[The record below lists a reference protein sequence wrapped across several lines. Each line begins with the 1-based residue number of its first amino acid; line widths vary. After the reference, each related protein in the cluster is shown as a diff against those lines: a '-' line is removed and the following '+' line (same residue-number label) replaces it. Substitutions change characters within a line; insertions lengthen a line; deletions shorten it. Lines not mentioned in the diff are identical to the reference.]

1 MATYVPGV
9 ETYLPD
15 IKPFTPDYKFLSAVL
30 DVRQDKYNS
39 NWKATNELYNKVV
52 YAELSRKDT
61 KDQRDQYTQQ
71 LIPSL
76 EKIAGM
82 DLSMAQNVDSAKS
95 VFAPFFEDDLIVSDM
110 MHTANYR
117 KEMDYANRLLDSP
130 NDKQR
135 DRYSADG
142 IKGLQYHMDDF
153 INADATKAVSMGLP
167 KFIENANLS
176 KTAQKILGEMK
187 PPLKIK
193 MDHFGLNPDGSVN
206 SDWKITE
213 QNGNLVT
220 GAALEYLK
228 STMMSDPRIIRHY
241 ENQAFVRGRDFAA
254 EGIARGDFSTIKEG
268 QSIWANETIGRVK
281 ELNEYLLK
289 KDIKALQNAKD
300 VNVRWDNYKANNG
313 IVPGSDDEKAM
324 KEELS
329 VYEATKAALEARE
342 NIQKDV
348 NSPVGSVDGAL
359 SKAYSLLMQI
369 NMGGDMQ
376 TAAKIF
382 SARDSEYTM
391 TANPFAVA
399 YKEFQYDTAKI
410 AQQGKNAIAAIN
422 RKGEIDEALSRL
434 EGKIKPV
441 AQPGSLGWSL
451 RLGAVYQQGNE
462 LNSTYVT
469 DSETKLPD
477 PNADVNVTETKAA
490 ETDRASIIEKE
501 LAAATS
507 VLNFLEPNGESNNS
521 GKYTIKIGGAD
532 FTGNILEIKNKLS
545 EKVKLADGTFATNY
559 TYANDIEAL
568 YNIQSKRLLPENMK
582 KYPGFSTKAEYGNL
596 YDQIYLTKPNPE
608 TGEIQ
613 QSLND
618 IISTQKLTY
627 KTLMNVHKKASDD
640 VVATAKES
648 GNVKQFIEE
657 GGMPGTIYTTDA
669 NGIPKQMS
677 KQEYINNV
685 VSLIQAGKVKN
696 IDHSGWD
703 TGTNNSNYMH
713 TVTKGTGQYYSSRDG
728 EGGSDVNEKM
738 ERVTE
743 LDMAAI
749 NAEAGSVYDAIK
761 TQTNNALSGRMT
773 DKGIKSA
780 TYAGLMGG
788 KTGNTDMYTASVYT
802 GIVDPLTSQ
811 SKGNNQMARM
821 IDQKRLLDQKGSDYA
836 LVLGNLK
843 NRTAL
848 TTEKDALAVK
858 VYDLYLQDLNSAVNG
873 NKPSNSVTLSPRANI
888 TYSNTM
894 GLAKDGDKT
903 TAGYTLSG
911 MDTWLDNFIKG
922 SETKL
927 AGAAGEYGAFSK
939 DDIALLKDGISF
951 VFQQKDDIHPASK
964 NKAYRSTTLAAIN
977 ASGTNFV
984 EYTVPGID
992 MTPTGTY
999 KIVQTGT
1006 DQYYASYNQN
1016 IYQPNGSYINSGP
1029 IGMPITLNDFN
1040 AGLDIDLKTGAM
1052 YSLLQ
1057 NARALNQQ
1065 AKDKNNAVNGK
1076 K

>member
-153 INADATKAVSMGLP
+153 INADATKALSMGLP
-167 KFIENANLS
+167 KFIENANLIE
-176 KTAQKILGEMK
+176 TAQEILGAMK

-193 MDHFGLNPDGSVN
+193 MDHLSENG
-206 SDWKITE
+206 DWQITE
-213 QNGNLVT
+213 QNGNLVV

-228 STMMSDPRIIRHY
+228 ASMMNDPRIIRHY

-254 EGIARGDFSTIKEG
+254 EGIARGDYSTIKEG
-268 QSIWANETIGRVK
+268 QSIWANETINRVK
-281 ELNEYLLK
+281 ELNGYLLK
-289 KDIKALQNAKD
+289 KDVKALETAKD

-313 IVPGSDDEKAM
+313 VVPGSDDEKAM

-342 NIQKDV
+342 NIQREV
-348 NSPVGSVDGAL
+348 NSPIGSVDGAL

-382 SARDSEYTM
+382 SVRDSEYTM
-391 TANPFAVA
+391 KPNEFAVQ
-399 YKEFQYDTAKI
+399 YKQFQIDTAKI
-410 AQQGKNAIAAIN
+410 AQQGRNAIAAIN
-422 RKGEIDEALSRL
+422 RKGEIDEKLSRL

-441 AQPGSLGWSL
+441 AQPGTLDWSLG
-451 RLGAVYQQGNE
+451 LGEIWKMGDE
-462 LNSTYVT
+462 RNSNYNT
-469 DSETKLPD
+469 DPKTGLPD
-477 PNADVNVTETKAA
+477 ANADVNAIEIAA
-490 ETDRASIIEKE
+490 HQKNHALTIEKE
-501 LAAATS
+501 LDVVTS

-521 GKYTIKIGGAD
+521 GKYTVKIGGVD
-532 FTGNILEIKNKLS
+532 FTGNIIEIKNKLG
-545 EKVKLADGTFATNY
+545 ERVKLADGTFSQNY
-559 TYANDIEAL
+559 TYQNDIEAL
-568 YNIQSKRLLPENMK
+568 YDIQSKRLIPENMK
-582 KYPGFSTKAEYGNL
+582 KYPGLATTTEYTNL
-596 YDQIYLTKPNPE
+596 YDRIYLTKPNLA
-608 TGEIQ
+608 TGAIE

-618 IISTQKLTY
+618 IISTEKLNY
-627 KTLMNVHKKASDD
+627 KTLMNIHKKASNA
-640 VVATAKES
+640 VIATAKES

-677 KQEYINNV
+677 KQEYIGNV

-696 IDHSGWD
+696 IDIPWSWD

-728 EGGSDVNEKM
+728 EGGSTMNERM
-738 ERVTE
+738 EKVTE
-743 LDMAAI
+743 LDMGAI
-749 NAEAGSVYDAIK
+749 NAEAGAVYDAIK
-761 TQTNNALSGRMT
+761 LQTNNALTGRMT
-773 DKGIKSA
+773 DKGVKTA
-780 TYAGLMGG
+780 TLQGLKEG
-788 KTGNTDMYTASVYT
+788 KTSNTDMFTAPVYT
-802 GIVDPLTSQ
+802 GMVDPLTPE

-821 IDQKRLLDQKGSDYA
+821 IDQKRLLDQKGGDYA

-843 NRTAL
+843 NRTTL

-858 VYDLYLQDLNSAVNG
+858 VYNLYLQDLNSSING
-873 NKPSNSVTLSPRANI
+873 NKPSNSAALAPRANI

-894 GLAKDGDKT
+894 GLARDGDKT
-903 TAGYTLSG
+903 TAGYTLTD

-927 AGAAGEYGAFSK
+927 AGAAGEYGALGK
-939 DDIALLKDGISF
+939 DDITLLKDGISF
-951 VFQQKDDIHPASK
+951 VFQQKDDIHPASI
-964 NKAYRSTTLAAIN
+964 NKAYRSKTLAAIN

-992 MTPTGTY
+992 MTPTGIY

-1006 DQYYASYNQN
+1006 DQYYASYSEN

-1029 IGMPITLNDFN
+1029 IGMPVNLSDLN
-1040 AGLDIDLKTGAM
+1040 AGFNIDLKSGAM

-1057 NARALNQQ
+1057 SRRALNQQ